1 MIYTL
6 LFFLILMLVLNFAII
21 RPHRKAFNK
30 RAVMLNSIRAGTV
43 VYTVDGV
50 RAEVDSVEKD
60 MVKLSCFPDG
70 IRLFMDLESIESVE
84 NYDEKYARS
93 LMDEKI
99 KRGREALANRRISRQ
114 KEKIQDENILD
125 K

>member
-30 RAVMLNSIRAGTV
+30 RAVMLNSIRAGMV